1 MEDLR
6 TMGRAVK
13 MGGPTR
19 LGNRLFRARLKPGL
33 NMGWSYIA
41 RARPNTGSRANGPA
55 RTYLFFS
62 ILYGLNR

>member
-19 LGNRLFRARLKPGL
+19 LGNRLFRARLKSPV
-33 NMGWSYIA
+33 
-41 RARPNTGSRANGPA
+41 
-55 RTYLFFS
+55 
-62 ILYGLNR
+62 